1 MPSKKGL
8 KQIWIRAAPALV
20 GAGCGIADL
29 CKRALLLLGLY
40 LDDLLFLA
48 GGICFV
54 RAADGLAGRD
64 WAAAVAGV
72 CLVAYALVV
81 ARSRGGERK

>member
-8 KQIWIRAAPALV
+8 KQIWIRAAPALS
-20 GAGCGIADL
+20 GAEHGIADL
-29 CKRALLLLGLY
+29 CQRALLFLGLY

-48 GGICFV
+48 GSACFV

-64 WAAAVAGV
+64 WAIAVAGV
-72 CLVAYALVV
+72 CLVAYAIVV

>member
-1 MPSKKGL
+1 MPSKKGF
-8 KQIWIRAAPALV
+8 KQIWIRAAPALAE
-20 GAGCGIADL
+20 AGRGIADL
-29 CKRALLLLGLY
+29 CRRTLLFLGLY

-48 GGICFV
+48 GGCCFV

-64 WAAAVAGV
+64 WAIAVAGV